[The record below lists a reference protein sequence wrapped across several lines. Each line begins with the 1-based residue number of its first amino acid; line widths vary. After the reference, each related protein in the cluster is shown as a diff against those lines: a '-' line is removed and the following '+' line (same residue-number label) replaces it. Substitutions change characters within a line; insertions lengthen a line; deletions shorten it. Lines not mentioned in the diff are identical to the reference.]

1 MRRAAAANALRRFA
15 VTAFL
20 CLALVFAA
28 YAHPHVFI
36 TSRVAVDF
44 EGGAVSR
51 ISVEWSFDELFSQMI
66 ISDYD
71 QGKKGSFTDGEA
83 AALKKGAFDNLRNF
97 HYFLALG
104 VDGKSLA
111 LPPIRDFKPSIRE
124 GKLVYSFSLPLSI
137 SVPLAGRELRL
148 TIYDDTYYVAFDKM
162 SPEDVA
168 IEGDGS
174 VTASVSIVKAK
185 IKAEWPGQF
194 MPDQILLR
202 LKQG

>member
-1 MRRAAAANALRRFA
+1 MMRGNPRPALAALLILLPA
-15 VTAFL
+15 VG
-20 CLALVFAA
+20 A

-36 TSRVAVDF
+36 NSRVAVDF
-44 EGGAVSR
+44 QGDTLSR
-51 ISVEWSFDELFSQMI
+51 ISVEWTFDELFSQMV

-71 QGKKGSFTDGEA
+71 KGKKGSFTEAEA
-83 AALKKGAFDNLRNF
+83 AALKRGAFDNLKNF

-104 VDGKSLA
+104 IEGKAVA
-111 LPPIRDFKPSIRE
+111 LPPIRDFKPSIRDE
-124 GKLVYSFSLPLSI
+124 KLVYSFYLPFSLPI
-137 SVPLAGRELRL
+137 PEAGREIRL

-162 SPEDVA
+162 NPQDIA
-168 IEGDGS
+168 INGGGA

-202 LKQG
+202 LKKE